1 MAENAPP
8 KGSRR
13 DFLANLVLGIAG
25 FLSVGALAS
34 RMFGFLY
41 PVVPP
46 EELVEVPVG
55 SRDQI
60 RPNGGMV
67 VNLPAGHVALV
78 DVGGELRAF
87 SAVCTHLGCII
98 KWQPAA
104 NSLWF
109 CPCHKGTY
117 DRDGHVVSG
126 PPPRPLKRYEVAVRD
141 GKVFVKI
148 PYRPPVTPV

>member
-1 MAENAPP
+1 MADDAPR
-8 KGSRR
+8 GGRR
-13 DFLANLVLGIAG
+13 EFLANLVLGITG
-25 FLSVGALAS
+25 LLSVGALAS

-46 EELVEVPVG
+46 EQFVEVPVG

-67 VNLPAGHVALV
+67 VNLPVGHVALV

-104 NSLWF
+104 GSVWL
-109 CPCHKGTY
+109 CPCHKGAY

-148 PYRPPVTPV
+148 PYRPPALPA